1 MSTTHP
7 TNLEA
12 AFEAVLKKEKLD
24 PAVERKIHDEAA
36 KVRAK
41 VFSTDVAQ
49 EALRSFREGDE

>member
-24 PAVERKIHDEAA
+24 PVLEKRIHDEAA

-41 VFSTDVAQ
+41 IFGSDVAQ

>member
-12 AFEAVLKKEKLD
+12 AFEAILKKEKLD
-24 PAVERKIHDEAA
+24 PAVERKIHEEAA

-41 VFSTDVAQ
+41 MLDTEAQ
-49 EALRSFREGDE
+49 DELRRFRDGDE